1 MRHLRR
7 VYYNGPVE
15 NIKESDVIELGE
27 SESRKLKTV
36 LRANIGDTC
45 EVLTPTHLCFG
56 EIFISSKK
64 SVQVRITESREINLL
79 DYNLIAYQCIA
90 KREYMDV
97 IIEKYSEL
105 GVSEVY
111 PVISSRSLDVNKSN
125 TMDRY
130 NQIAID
136 SSLQCEREQVLK
148 INDPIKIE
156 RIKLKTKENFLFHER
171 LGEKVMPEIS
181 GRDIS
186 FIIGPEGGFTDKE
199 YNHLINIGFKAYTP
213 IDTILKAETAAVLFA
228 GMIKLNLK

>member
-7 VYYNGPVE
+7 VYYNGP
-15 NIKESDVIELGE
+15 IQDVIELGE

-36 LRANIGDTC
+36 LRAEIGDTC

-64 SVQVRITESREINLL
+64 SVQVRIKESREIVPS
-79 DYNLIAYQCIA
+79 DYRVVAYQCIA
-90 KREYMDV
+90 KREYMDF

-111 PVISSRSLDVNKSN
+111 PVISSRSLDMNKSN

-136 SSLQCEREQVLK
+136 SALQCEREQVLK
-148 INDPIKIE
+148 IHDPIKIE
-156 RIKLKTKENFLFHER
+156 RIKLNTKENILFHER
-171 LGEKVMPEIS
+171 LGEKSMPTFS
-181 GRDIS
+181 SRDIS

-199 YNHLINIGFKAYTP
+199 YNHLVNIGFAPYTP
-213 IDTILKAETAAVLFA
+213 IDTVLKAETAAVLFA
-228 GMIKLNLK
+228 GMIKLSLS